1 MKKKQHYWVYILQV
15 SNNHYYTGYT
25 NNVIR
30 RYKEHVS
37 GTANCRYTRAFR
49 PVAIKQCWKIL
60 EDQGMAMKVE
70 SLIKRK
76 SRKVKEE
83 IIKDPGKLKSLVL
96 KSSGLDLKIKAGDPA
111 KVEKY
116 QRRTN

>member
-1 MKKKQHYWVYILQV
+1 
-15 SNNHYYTGYT
+15 
-25 NNVIR
+25 
-30 RYKEHVS
+30 
-37 GTANCRYTRAFR
+37 
-49 PVAIKQCWKIL
+49 
-60 EDQGMAMKVE
+60 VE